1 MFSIAKLIVPAVLAI
16 PVLALAE
23 SNESPARAQAQ
34 EHLVQLE
41 EAGYSPLVNDPL
53 YPRRLQ
59 QAEATL
65 SKKQATDAAFGP
77 EIEGTVQAGHSR

>member
-1 MFSIAKLIVPAVLAI
+1 MLSIAKLIVPVFLAI
-16 PVLALAE
+16 PGLALAE
-23 SNESPARAQAQ
+23 PSAPLAHAQAQ

-41 EAGYSPLVNDPL
+41 KAGYSPLVNDPL

-65 SKKQATDAAFGP
+65 SKKPTTDGAYGP
-77 EIEGTVQAGHSR
+77 EIEGTVQAGRSR